1 MKKNVH
7 LITITE
13 NKTNQKICK
22 KKKKKKKDKLSCL
35 LNNCVT
41 ENFR

>member
-1 MKKNVH
+1 MKKNVY

-22 KKKKKKKDKLSCL
+22 KKKKDKLSSL
-35 LNNCVT
+35 FINCVT

>member
-22 KKKKKKKDKLSCL
+22 KKKKKDKLSCL